1 MSRIKLRKAR
11 PKALFGEAAATLT
24 AAGIQAAATAAAAAT
39 QARASRDAART
50 QASNIKSAAEKQAEA
65 IKAQSDSDKEN
76 TEKSLDLMRE
86 QHDEE
91 LAMQKDIQ
99 MDIQRA
105 MGQQNENARLNEG
118 KIQVRNG
125 GLAKNKGKRRMIIA
139 HSSLQGGNMPFI
151 VTDGG
156 NAIPL
161 GTTPEGYNLYEV
173 RGNDHDHYH
182 KAQGGKNKTG
192 VGFHFAD
199 GSVVEGEGNQNTNQG
214 EYLLTTPTDA
224 AFISK
229 HSIDGFNPVK
239 AVNAGM
245 NPMQAFILQEQIKK
259 ANGISDDGKGNYN
272 PPVKKNGG
280 MIYTRGT
287 SNILQ
292 PYYSSDL
299 NRRTLKCGGRT
310 KAGLGDYIL
319 NGLDWILRDNQLAQY
334 VNNSAYGKFVDN
346 AWNSYN
352 NWANGVVNGI
362 KDAISTAHVS
372 PSFGWY
378 GLGNT
383 PTKTERDAASKA
395 MKNYYTDLIK
405 ETKKDI
411 KSGQLLR
418 DLRNTN
424 QLFSD
429 IYGAT
434 GINLGGEYGPL
445 GSATPGGSTAIA
457 GAILRGGNPLTRKA
471 MAEAIGARE
480 AQAEMKNALS
490 TYGVRSGATTKFG
503 IPSTEVDPLAK
514 QLATDRAFANQYAAT
529 TNNVM
534 ANAMRKAQQR
544 AATNTAQARAAED
557 RAFDKYLKD
566 NPQAA
571 LDMWTA
577 NERAKIFTPT
587 VSVNGN
593 RTIPGTLQFT
603 DDLGLNAFGVP
614 YSANSYGTRM
624 MQIENGIKS
633 QMAAMPTTKKLIGYM
648 RTGSAQRAMM
658 PRSLRT
664 AGQQIGNALDNAYWW
679 GRYLPARTVEQV
691 KNIRAARS
699 AKASLNDPALNDWA
713 NGIMSSWRPAGQQA
727 ATQTAGQAAEQAVQN
742 TAKINWIKQH
752 PYWASSLGIAGLGI
766 GGSLLYNA
774 AHSNGNMPSGPVS
787 SAAMDSAAAR
797 QQAQAQPIRRQ
808 RNITSPVNNDTT
820 NASRDTVA
828 NAASNRATNTVNN
841 APVSTSNDTASV
853 SKKVAQ
859 QTSSASSQKS
869 NKKVS
874 NAQAE
879 SDAKANNE
887 TLTFKNFNE
896 AFDYY
901 HKKYGDNGTFT
912 FGGLKY
918 TTKKETDKEKE
929 ARNRR
934 WGDRRTEESLA
945 DILGDITNKSDNDIW
960 NIYLNRKDRR
970 QTKFGGSLRPKAGKG
985 MGVNEWYD
993 IAGAG
998 INSLGSLGGAL
1009 LATHGNN
1016 AAAKYLSRAYGQA
1029 GNILADAYRSMTGI
1043 NADYLKQADFKSAH
1057 MMPALQA
1064 VTSNAAA
1071 PLAQE
1076 ERARLRTLKNAGRY
1090 SASGATAINRMN
1102 NAETDSRDS
1111 RARIYATDS
1120 EYQDKIRERNM
1131 QALNQA
1137 AQFNAQADIDANK
1150 NYLGYKTDVLKY
1162 NNDIAN
1168 TRRLGAAQS
1177 LADALTQ
1184 SSSAVA
1190 TAKQS
1195 NANAWMSAL
1204 SSTGTSFAN
1213 ALSTIGKRIGDYNNI
1228 MAGTD
1233 IGAQVG
1239 AVVSSNDSKRAAS
1252 LYQKLDFSKP
1262 IDRDYGMQLERQFPN
1277 LKGTNATGVALE
1289 WQSKKDTPTSVA
1301 TQLTPQNSLA
1311 TTPAYS
1317 APVDNYS
1324 IRYPRGINV
1333 FYNY

>member
-1 MSRIKLRKAR
+1 MSRTKLRKAR

-24 AAGIQAAATAAAAAT
+24 AAGIQAAATAAAAVV
-39 QARASRDAART
+39 QAKASRDAAKT
-50 QASNIKSAAEKQAEA
+50 QATNIKSAAEKQAEA
-65 IKAQSDSDKEN
+65 IKAQSDSNKEN

-91 LAMQKDIQ
+91 IAMQKDMQ
-99 MDIQRA
+99 LDIQRA
-105 MGQQNENARLNEG
+105 MGQQNENARLEQG

-125 GLAKNKGKRRMIIA
+125 GLAKGKGKRRMTMP
-139 HSSLQGGNMPFI
+139 HSFLQGGNMPFI

-287 SNILQ
+287 SNVLQ
-292 PYYSSDL
+292 PYYPSDL
-299 NRRTLKCGGRT
+299 TRRTLRCGGRT
-310 KAGLGDYIL
+310 KAGLGDFISGIYNQARQDISDVWNHRANNAIMANILLGGLADIANPISKDRYVQVNVPVKDHDGKKFNATVNVDPEGVGGSYI
-319 NGLDWILRDNQLAQY
+319 NGPVGSVPVEFDKN
-334 VNNSAYGKFVDN
+334 GN
-346 AWNSYN
+346 AKLGYTE
-352 NWANGVVNGI
+352 AGFR
-362 KDAISTAHVS
+362 VS
-372 PSFGWY
+372 PSVIRGFRNVVNPRLFAQNKGMMQRVIQQSARTAQ
-378 GLGNT
+378 NMA
-383 PTKTERDAASKA
+383 RAQQAVA
-395 MKNYYTDLIK
+395 
-405 ETKKDI
+405 KDI
-411 KSGQLLR
+411 VNAR
-418 DLRNTN
+418 VANAIN
-424 QLFSD
+424 Q
-429 IYGAT
+429 
-434 GINLGGEYGPL
+434 INANNAAN
-445 GSATPGGSTAIA
+445 S
-457 GAILRGGNPLTRKA
+457 
-471 MAEAIGARE
+471 IGARLLRPE
-480 AQAEMKNALS
+480 EAARQAKWVANNRWAWNYRNLSEDVPQLGAYFNNSVIPNGSLNFATVGDRLAVASDAVRRTLGNAGRTIGASASNAAAAVRNRLASMKPRATATQARNAAQAEAAAA
-490 TYGVRSGATTKFG
+490 GG
-503 IPSTEVDPLAK
+503 TE
-514 QLATDRAFANQYAAT
+514 
-529 TNNVM
+529 
-534 ANAMRKAQQR
+534 
-544 AATNTAQARAAED
+544 AATNANFTRKDVINRWEQMYGK
-557 RAFDKYLKD
+557 KYPNWFMR
-566 NPQAA
+566 NPV
-571 LDMWTA
+571 TS
-577 NERAKIFTPT
+577 T
-587 VSVNGN
+587 G
-593 RTIPGTLQFT
+593 
-603 DDLGLNAFGVP
+603 LGL
-614 YSANSYGTRM
+614 
-624 MQIENGIKS
+624 
-633 QMAAMPTTKKLIGYM
+633 
-648 RTGSAQRAMM
+648 
-658 PRSLRT
+658 
-664 AGQQIGNALDNAYWW
+664 
-679 GRYLPARTVEQV
+679 
-691 KNIRAARS
+691 
-699 AKASLNDPALNDWA
+699 
-713 NGIMSSWRPAGQQA
+713 
-727 ATQTAGQAAEQAVQN
+727 
-742 TAKINWIKQH
+742 
-752 PYWASSLGIAGLGI
+752 AGLGI

-774 AHSNGNMPSGPVS
+774 THSNGNMPSGPVS
-787 SAAMDSAAAR
+787 SAAMDSAAVR

-828 NAASNRATNTVNN
+828 NAVSNRATNTVAN

-853 SKKVAQ
+853 SKKVTQ
-859 QTSSASSQKS
+859 QTSNASSQKS

-918 TTKKETDKEKE
+918 GTKKETDKEKE

-934 WGDRRTEESLA
+934 WGNRRTEESLA
-945 DILGDITNKSDNDIW
+945 NILGDITNKSDNDIW

-970 QTKFGGSLRPKAGKG
+970 QTKFGGSIKPKAKDGT
-985 MGVNEWYD
+985 GVNGWYD
-993 IAGAG
+993 ITGAG

-1043 NADYLKQADFKSAH
+1043 DADYLKQADFKSAH

-1076 ERARLRTLKNAGRY
+1076 ERARLRTLRNAGRY
-1090 SASGATAINRMN
+1090 SASGAAAINRMN
-1102 NAETDSRDS
+1102 DVETDSRDS
-1111 RARIYATDS
+1111 RARIYATDN
-1120 EYQDKIRERNM
+1120 EYKDKIRERNM

-1137 AQFNAQADIDANK
+1137 AQFNAQADMEANK

-1184 SSSAVA
+1184 SSSAIA

-1204 SSTGTSFAN
+1204 SSTGNSFAN

-1239 AVVSSNDSKRAAS
+1239 AVVSNNDSKRAAS

-1277 LKGTNATGVALE
+1277 LKGTNTTGIALE
-1289 WQSKKDTPTSVA
+1289 WQSKQNTPTSVA

-1317 APVDNYS
+1317 APVDNYN

>member
-11 PKALFGEAAATLT
+11 PKALFGIGEAAATLT
-24 AAGIQAAATAAAAAT
+24 AAGIQAAATTAAAAV
-39 QARASRDAART
+39 QAKASRDAAKT
-50 QASNIKSAAEKQAEA
+50 QATNIKSAAEKQAEA

-105 MGQQNENARLNEG
+105 MGQQNENARLNQA

-125 GLAKNKGKRRMIIA
+125 GLAKGKGNRRLAMP
-139 HSSLQGGNMPFI
+139 HSFLQGGNMPFI

-229 HSIDGFNPVK
+229 HSIEGFNPVK

-245 NPMQAFILQEQIKK
+245 NPMQAFLLQEQIKRV
-259 ANGISDDGKGNYN
+259 NGISDDGKGNSN

-292 PYYSSDL
+292 PYYPSDL
-299 NRRTLKCGGRT
+299 GRRTLKCGGRT
-310 KAGLGDYIL
+310 KASLGDYIRS
-319 NGLDWILRDNQLAQY
+319 GLDWLLRDNNIAQY
-334 VNNSAYGKFVDN
+334 VNNSAYGRFVDN

-352 NWANGVVNGI
+352 NWANGLVNDI
-362 KDAISTAHVS
+362 SDAIATAHVS
-372 PSFGWY
+372 PSIGWY
-378 GLGNT
+378 GLGST
-383 PTKTERDAASKA
+383 PTKEERAAASKA
-395 MKNYYTDLIK
+395 MKNYYSDLIK

-411 KSGQLLR
+411 KSGQLVR

-434 GINLGGEYGPL
+434 GINLGGTYGLL
-445 GSATPGGSTAIA
+445 GNATPGGSTAVA
-457 GAILRGGNPLTRKA
+457 GAILRGGHPLTRRA
-471 MAEAIGARE
+471 MAEAIGSRE
-480 AQAEMKNALS
+480 AQAEMANALN

-503 IPSTEVDPLAK
+503 IPATEVDPLAE
-514 QLATDRAFANQYAAT
+514 QLATDKAFANQYATT

-534 ANAMRKAQQR
+534 ANAMRKAQQKAATKAAQER
-544 AATNTAQARAAED
+544 AAAD

-571 LDMWTA
+571 FDIWKA
-577 NERAKIFTPT
+577 NEKARIFTPT
-587 VSVNGN
+587 ISINGRSLAPN
-593 RTIPGTLQFT
+593 TVQFT
-603 DDLGLNAFGVP
+603 DDLGLNAFGVSYP
-614 YSANSYGTRM
+614 ANSYGARM

-658 PRSLRT
+658 PRLLRT
-664 AGQQIGNALDNAYWW
+664 
-679 GRYLPARTVEQV
+679 
-691 KNIRAARS
+691 ARS
-699 AKASLNDPALNDWA
+699 AKAVTNA
-713 NGIMSSWRPAGQQA
+713 NFTRKDVINRW
-727 ATQTAGQAAEQAVQN
+727 EQIYG
-742 TAKINWIKQH
+742 KKYPNWFMRN
-752 PYWASSLGIAGLGI
+752 PVTSTVLGLEGLGI
-766 GGSLLYNA
+766 GGILLYNA
-774 AHSNGNMPSGPVS
+774 AHSNGNTPSGPVT

-797 QQAQAQPIRRQ
+797 QQAQARQSAPQ
-808 RNITSPVNNDTT
+808 RNIISNVNNDST
-820 NASRDTVA
+820 SSIRS
-828 NAASNRATNTVNN
+828 AAIDSINNSATNTVTNS
-841 APVSTSNDTASV
+841 PVSTSNDTTSV
-853 SKKVAQ
+853 NKKVAQ
-859 QTSSASSQKS
+859 QTSKTSKQVSTSQA
-869 NKKVS
+869 V
-874 NAQAE
+874 

-887 TLTFKNFNE
+887 TVTFKNFNE

-901 HKKYGDNGTFT
+901 HEKYGDNGTFT

-918 TTKKETDKEKE
+918 GTKKETDKKKE

-934 WGDRRTEESLA
+934 WGARRTEESLA
-945 DILGDITNKSDNDIW
+945 KILGDISNKSEGEAW

-970 QTKFGGSLRPKAGKG
+970 QTKFGGSLRPQLKNGGNTAKSNN
-985 MGVNEWYD
+985 VNLNGIYD
-993 IAGAG
+993 LAGAG
-998 INSLGSLGGAL
+998 INALGNLGGAFL
-1009 LATHGNN
+1009 DTRGNN
-1016 AAAKYLSRAYGQA
+1016 AAAKYLSGAYNQA

-1043 NADYLKQADFKSAH
+1043 DADYLKQSDFKSAH

-1071 PLAQE
+1071 PLAAD
-1076 ERARLRTLKNAGRY
+1076 ERARLRTLRNAGRY
-1090 SASGATAINRMN
+1090 SASGAAAINRMN
-1102 NAETDSRDS
+1102 NVETDSRDS
-1111 RARIYATDS
+1111 RARIYATDN
-1120 EYQDKIRERNM
+1120 EYKDKIRERNM

-1137 AQFNAQADIDANK
+1137 AQFNAQADIESNK
-1150 NYLGYKTDVLKY
+1150 NYLGYKTDILKY

-1184 SSSAVA
+1184 SSSAMA
-1190 TAKQS
+1190 TARQS
-1195 NANAWMSAL
+1195 NGNAWMSAL
-1204 SSTGTSFAN
+1204 SSSGNSFAN
-1213 ALSTIGKRIGDYNNI
+1213 AISTIGKRVADYNNI

-1239 AVVSSNDSKRAAS
+1239 AVVSNNDGNKAAS
-1252 LYQKLDFSKP
+1252 IYQTLDFNKP
-1262 IDRDYGMQLERQFPN
+1262 IDRDYGMQLERQFPF
-1277 LKGTNATGVALE
+1277 LKGTNSTGTALE
-1289 WQSKKDTPTSVA
+1289 WQDKQSKKDTPTSVT
-1301 TQLTPQNSLA
+1301 TQLTPQNSLM
-1311 TTPAYS
+1311 TMPAYDS
-1317 APVDNYS
+1317 
-1324 IRYPRGINV
+1324 RYPRGMHV
-1333 FYNY
+1333 FFN

>member
-1 MSRIKLRKAR
+1 MSRTKLRKAR

-24 AAGIQAAATAAAAAT
+24 AAGIQAAATAAAAAI

-50 QASNIKSAAEKQAEA
+50 QASNIKSAAEKQSEA

-99 MDIQRA
+99 LDIQRA
-105 MGQQNENARLNEG
+105 MGQQNENARLEQG

-125 GLAKNKGKRRMIIA
+125 GLAKGKGKRRMTMP
-139 HSSLQGGNMPFI
+139 HSFLQGGNMPFI

-287 SNILQ
+287 SNVLQ
-292 PYYSSDL
+292 PYYTSDL
-299 NRRTLKCGGRT
+299 NRRTLRCGGRT
-310 KAGLGDYIL
+310 KAGLGDFISGIYNQARQDISDVWNHRANNAIMANILLGGLADIANPISKDRYVQVNVPVKDHDGKTFNATVNVDPEGVGGSYI
-319 NGLDWILRDNQLAQY
+319 NGPVGSVPVEFDKN
-334 VNNSAYGKFVDN
+334 GN
-346 AWNSYN
+346 AKLGYTE
-352 NWANGVVNGI
+352 AGFR
-362 KDAISTAHVS
+362 VS
-372 PSFGWY
+372 PSVIRGFRNVVNPRLFAQNKGMMQRVIQQSARTAQ
-378 GLGNT
+378 NMA
-383 PTKTERDAASKA
+383 RAQQAVA
-395 MKNYYTDLIK
+395 
-405 ETKKDI
+405 KDI
-411 KSGQLLR
+411 VNARVANS
-418 DLRNTN
+418 
-424 QLFSD
+424 
-429 IYGAT
+429 
-434 GINLGGEYGPL
+434 
-445 GSATPGGSTAIA
+445 
-457 GAILRGGNPLTRKA
+457 
-471 MAEAIGARE
+471 IGARLLRPE
-480 AQAEMKNALS
+480 EAARQAKWVANNRWAWNYRNLSEDVPQLGAYFNNSVIPNGSLNFATVGDRLAVASDAVRRTLGNAGRTIGTSASNAAAAVRNRLASMKPRATATQARNAAQAE
-490 TYGVRSGATTKFG
+490 
-503 IPSTEVDPLAK
+503 
-514 QLATDRAFANQYAAT
+514 AAD
-529 TNNVM
+529 VGEE
-534 ANAMRKAQQR
+534 
-544 AATNTAQARAAED
+544 AATNTNFTRKDIINRWEQIYGK
-557 RAFDKYLKD
+557 KYPNWFMR
-566 NPQAA
+566 NPATGA
-571 LDMWTA
+571 
-577 NERAKIFTPT
+577 
-587 VSVNGN
+587 G
-593 RTIPGTLQFT
+593 
-603 DDLGLNAFGVP
+603 LGF
-614 YSANSYGTRM
+614 
-624 MQIENGIKS
+624 
-633 QMAAMPTTKKLIGYM
+633 
-648 RTGSAQRAMM
+648 
-658 PRSLRT
+658 
-664 AGQQIGNALDNAYWW
+664 
-679 GRYLPARTVEQV
+679 
-691 KNIRAARS
+691 
-699 AKASLNDPALNDWA
+699 
-713 NGIMSSWRPAGQQA
+713 
-727 ATQTAGQAAEQAVQN
+727 
-742 TAKINWIKQH
+742 
-752 PYWASSLGIAGLGI
+752 AGLGI

-774 AHSNGNMPSGPVS
+774 AYSNGNSGPIS
-787 SAAMDSAAAR
+787 SAAMDSAAIR
-797 QQAQAQPIRRQ
+797 QQ

-828 NAASNRATNTVNN
+828 NTASNRVTNTVNN

-859 QTSSASSQKS
+859 QTSNASSQKS

-918 TTKKETDKEKE
+918 GTKKETDKEKE

-934 WGDRRTEESLA
+934 WGNRRTEESLA
-945 DILGDITNKSDNDIW
+945 NILGDITNKSDSDIW

-970 QTKFGGSLRPKAGKG
+970 QTKFGGSLRPKASKG
-985 MGVNEWYD
+985 MKVNEWYD

-1016 AAAKYLSRAYGQA
+1016 AAAKYLSSAYNQA

-1043 NADYLKQADFKSAH
+1043 DADYLKQADFKAAH

-1076 ERARLRTLKNAGRY
+1076 ERARLRTLRNAGRY

-1137 AQFNAQADIDANK
+1137 AQFNAQSDNEANK

-1239 AVVSSNDSKRAAS
+1239 AIVSNNDSKRAAS

-1277 LKGTNATGVALE
+1277 LKGTNATGIALE
-1289 WQSKKDTPTSVA
+1289 WQSKQNTPTSVA

-1317 APVDNYS
+1317 APVDNYN